1 MKDHYEKIFD
11 IVVNRGEE
19 RLRRKKI
26 IMARCT
32 RTAISAAGLC
42 AALIVGFGIWHNNDI
57 NHLISRD
64 TEETGIISEAPTVS
78 TTNTAS
84 SAVTD
89 EQVTSLMTQTTA
101 VTTKVQTSTS
111 VSYSTSVAASS
122 TEVPAVII
130 TTATSGLPQ
139 TTILTQ
145 TSPAEPPA
153 GTTSAAVISNVRIY
167 HPDTE
172 TISSKF
178 SEIRLDDG
186 VVYRLRYTGIDASVV
201 RAKKGA
207 AEFTSDDMNDNK
219 RYIVDAEIYDVS
231 VESIENMIAVRY
243 EGSDEIYLYYAVTD
257 DVFSM
262 DWVNFNVPFGKYGA
276 GYVSCGIQRV
286 DEEKIGNYLENI
298 NLNGKNDF
306 TGEDILLTGKVYKI
320 NNISSDCAVA
330 VKYDSDNEYHLFRN
344 IIYRPDTLG
353 QLINDMDLR
362 NEMKINSVY
371 LNGSYYKTDPIK
383 VWEYLLSDEAAENC
397 GHGIAPHD
405 QSVSIDLPALGRRNV
420 AINVYSDGYIS
431 TNIADSGAKF
441 YIGTVNAQAFIDYVG
456 QYGIPVEGNDPG
468 IPAGSPLE

>member
-1 MKDHYEKIFD
+1 MQDHYEKIFD

-26 IMARCT
+26 IMSRCT
-32 RTAISAAGLC
+32 RAAFSVAGLC

-64 TEETGIISEAPTVS
+64 ADNSGLISETSTENFTTTIVASEDTSGTVAPKVTTVVTTQTQTVTYVPHS
-78 TTNTAS
+78 T
-84 SAVTD
+84 SAV
-89 EQVTSLMTQTTA
+89 
-101 VTTKVQTSTS
+101 
-111 VSYSTSVAASS
+111 YSSETPSI
-122 TEVPAVII
+122 II
-130 TTATSGLPQ
+130 TTAASSPPQVTS
-139 TTILTQ
+139 ITQ

-153 GTTSAAVISNVRIY
+153 GTTSAAVISDVRIY
-167 HPDTE
+167 HPDIE

-298 NLNGKNDF
+298 SLNGKNDF

-362 NEMKINSVY
+362 NEMIINSVY

-441 YIGTVNAQAFIDYVG
+441 YIGTANAQAFIDYVG
-456 QYGIPVEGNDPG
+456 QYGIPVEGNDSG
-468 IPAGSPLE
+468 IPAESPLE